1 MPSSRRVRRECAQI
15 EFELSRDEQ
24 FTELFASAGW
34 PDPRSGQLSSP
45 HWSDLFLRP
54 ATFWRAWLTTIV
66 LQFGIAVS
74 CDIASTS
81 QQPILVV
88 MVLVMHA
95 VADKWL
101 RSRLLLRRSASALLA
116 R

>member
-88 MVLVMHA
+88 MVLLTFPITLMPLVT
-95 VADKWL
+95 W
-101 RSRLLLRRSASALLA
+101 SRAHPAAEDSW
-116 R
+116 